1 MRSAEMWVPS
11 NPNSPL
17 SSLPPVHVHKSQ
29 SGHTDHYKFL
39 GFCRVQV
46 QVVVITPVCEMPD
59 LISVGCFII
68 VLYHSYYCGTA
79 SKFDSVVGSVNE
91 GADIRVD
98 DFHPDIL
105 WSNCIKSWAEIH
117 KEYSYMGGG
126 GFWSRWVRD
135 VWRTVSSVD
144 PFLWNK
150 LLQVKVSSDDSV
162 SGERGWVF

>member
-1 MRSAEMWVPS
+1 MYVVQMRSAEMWVPS

-46 QVVVITPVCEMPD
+46 QVVVITPVWEMPD

-91 GADIRVD
+91 RADIEGKWEVEEGAANTTQWYARV
-98 DFHPDIL
+98 
-105 WSNCIKSWAEIH
+105 
-117 KEYSYMGGG
+117 
-126 GFWSRWVRD
+126 
-135 VWRTVSSVD
+135 
-144 PFLWNK
+144 
-150 LLQVKVSSDDSV
+150 
-162 SGERGWVF
+162 

>member
-126 GFWSRWVRD
+126 VL
-135 VWRTVSSVD
+135 VQVSKRCVENCV
-144 PFLWNK
+144 FCW
-150 LLQVKVSSDDSV
+150 SV
-162 SGERGWVF
+162 SLKQTVAGQGQQWWQC